1 MIHLQEY
8 GYFRVGT
15 ASPVLKIANP
25 SSNLKEIYN
34 LCVLADK
41 ENIKVLVFPELCL
54 TGYTC
59 ADLFQQTRLLNDA
72 EKALGQLLLKTKD
85 MDILLAAGVPVKAD
99 NQLFNCA
106 VVFQRGTIL
115 GVVPKTFIPNYS
127 EFYEKR
133 WFSPG
138 FHKYSEIIRL
148 CGQNAP
154 FDTNLLFQEDGS
166 DLCIGVELCEDLWAP
181 IPPSSYHAVYGA
193 NLILNLSASNELVGK
208 KEYREAL
215 IKQQSARC
223 ITGYLYASAGQSEST
238 TDVVFGGHCLIAENG
253 SILGEHRFSMESTLI
268 FSDIDIQKLM
278 NDRRKNNSFT
288 GYREERKYRKISF
301 QFQPCEVK
309 ALNRKIDPFPF
320 VPNKQEE
327 REIRCQEI
335 FEIQS
340 SGLAQRLLKSG
351 IKKTVVGISGG
362 LDSTLALLVCLETF
376 RKLNLPFKNII
387 GITMPGFGTTDRTYA
402 NALALIKELGVTGR
416 EIPITQAT
424 LQHFSDIGQDPDQH
438 DIVYE
443 NAQARERTQILMDIA
458 NQENALVV
466 GTGDLSELAL
476 GWSTYNGDH
485 MSMYAVNTSIPKTLV
500 RYLVLWYSDIT
511 KNPRIQAALQDIL
524 ATPVSPELLPPDAQ
538 GVIEQKTED
547 IIGPYLLH
555 DFFLYNM
562 IRNGYSPAKILFLA
576 NIAFQDQYDETTIR
590 HWLNVFYK
598 RFFTQ
603 QFKRSCLPDGPKVGS
618 ICLSPRGDWRMPS
631 DADYQIWTEN
641 LLNP

>member
-1 MIHLQEY
+1 MMNIQTY

-15 ASPVLKIANP
+15 ASPILKIANP
-25 SSNLKEIYN
+25 SFNIEEIYK
-34 LCVLADK
+34 LCVSAEK
-41 ENIKVLVFPELCL
+41 EHIKVLVFPELSV

-59 ADLFQQTRLLNDA
+59 ADLFHQTRLLHDA
-72 EKALGQLLLKTKD
+72 EKALAKLLLQTKQMD
-85 MDILLAAGVPVKAD
+85 MVIAVGMPVKTD

-106 VVFQRGTIL
+106 VVLQRGNLL
-115 GVVPKTFIPNYS
+115 GAVPKTFIPNYS

-133 WFSPG
+133 WFSSG
-138 FHKYSEIIRL
+138 SNKYSDTVKL
-148 CGQNAP
+148 CGQNVP
-154 FDTNLLFQEDGS
+154 LDSNLLFQEEDS
-166 DLCIGVELCEDLWAP
+166 ELCIGVEICEDLWAP
-181 IPPSSYHAVYGA
+181 IPPSSYHTVYGA
-193 NLILNLSASNELVGK
+193 NIILNLSASNELVGK

-215 IKQQSARC
+215 IRQQSARC

-253 SILGEHRFSMESTLI
+253 SLLEDTRFSMASTLL
-268 FSDIDIQKLM
+268 FADLDLQKLL
-278 NDRRKNNSFT
+278 NDRRKNNSFM
-288 GYREERKYRKISF
+288 GSKEDKKYRKIYF
-301 QFQPCEVK
+301 QLDRYAVETLK
-309 ALNRKIDPFPF
+309 RKIDPFPF
-320 VPNKQEE
+320 VPGQKEE
-327 REIRCQEI
+327 RDIRCQEI

-351 IKKTVVGISGG
+351 TKKTVVGISGG

-376 RKLNLPFKNII
+376 RKLNLPPANII

-402 NALALIKELGVTGR
+402 NALSLLKELGVTGR
-416 EIPITQAT
+416 EIPIAQAT
-424 LQHFSDIGQDPDQH
+424 LQHFHDIGQDPDSH
-438 DIVYE
+438 DVVYE
-443 NAQARERTQILMDIA
+443 NAQARERTQILMDTA
-458 NQENALVV
+458 NKEKALVV

-476 GWSTYNGDH
+476 GWCTYNGDH

-511 KNPRIQAALQDIL
+511 ENPRIAAALKDIL

-538 GVIEQKTED
+538 GAIEQKTED

-562 IRNGYSPAKILFLA
+562 IRNGYSPAKIFFLA
-576 NIAFQDQYDETTIR
+576 KIAFQNQYEEGTIR
-590 HWLNVFYK
+590 RWLQVFYK

-631 DADYQIWTEN
+631 DADYTQWTDVKN
-641 LLNP
+641 I